1 MDNPAL
7 RGVER
12 VIAFVAAALKL
23 SLIAATAI
31 MVGCI
36 ALQVVMRYVF
46 GRTPS
51 WTEELAVLMF
61 SWTVMGGLALGVREG
76 FHVRLDVL
84 IKLAPSAGRPW
95 AERAVEALT
104 AAFGFYL
111 AWSGLRFVD
120 MTGGSVS
127 AAIGFPIEILH
138 AMAPVAGGLIGLFAS
153 WRMLGHASAEA
164 PAELAP

>member
-1 MDNPAL
+1 MNNPAL
-7 RGVER
+7 RGAER
-12 VIAFVAAALKL
+12 IIAFAAGALKL
-23 SLIAATAI
+23 SLIAATAV

-76 FHVRLDVL
+76 VHVRLDLL
-84 IKLAPSAGRPW
+84 INRAPPGGRPW
-95 AERAVEALT
+95 AERAIEALT

-111 AWSGLRFVD
+111 AWSGVRFLD

-127 AAIGFPIEILH
+127 AAIGYPIEFLH
-138 AMAPVAGGLIGLFAS
+138 ALAPVAGALIGLFAS
-153 WRMLGHASAEA
+153 WRMLAGEPAKQ
-164 PAELAP
+164 PAEMAP

>member
-1 MDNPAL
+1 MDNPAM
-7 RGVER
+7 RGVDR
-12 VIAFVAAALKL
+12 VIALIAAALKL

-76 FHVRLDVL
+76 FHVRLDIL
-84 IKLAPSAGRPW
+84 IKLAPPGGRPW

-111 AWSGLRFVD
+111 AWSGLRFLD

-127 AAIGFPIEILH
+127 AAIGFPIEMLH
-138 AMAPVAGGLIGLFAS
+138 AMAPVAGALIGLFAS
-153 WRMLGHASAEA
+153 WRMLANTPAEVQV
-164 PAELAP
+164 ELAP

>member
-1 MDNPAL
+1 MKNPAL
-7 RGVER
+7 RGFER
-12 VIAFVAAALKL
+12 FVAFVAGALKL
-23 SLIAATAI
+23 SLIAATAV
-31 MVGCI
+31 MLGCI

-46 GRTPS
+46 GRAPS

-76 FHVRLDVL
+76 FHVRLDIL
-84 IKLAPSAGRPW
+84 INLAPSAGRPW
-95 AERAVEALT
+95 AERAIEALT

-111 AWSGLRFVD
+111 AWSGLRFLD

-127 AAIGFPIEILH
+127 AAIGFPIEMLH
-138 AMAPVAGGLIGLFAS
+138 AMAPVAGALVGLFAS
-153 WRMLGHASAEA
+153 WRIFGNEPVEV

>member
-1 MDNPAL
+1 MANSAL

-12 VIAFVAAALKL
+12 VIAFVATALKL

-76 FHVRLDVL
+76 FHVRLDIL
-84 IKLAPSAGRPW
+84 INLVPSGGRPW
-95 AERAVEALT
+95 AERVIEALT
-104 AAFGFYL
+104 AAFGFFL
-111 AWSGLRFVD
+111 AWSGLRFLD

-127 AAIGFPIEILH
+127 AAIGFPIELLH

-153 WRMLGHASAEA
+153 WRMLSNAPAEA
-164 PAELAP
+164 PVELAP

>member
-1 MDNPAL
+1 MQNSVL

-12 VIAFVAAALKL
+12 VIAFVAGVLKL
-23 SLIAATAI
+23 SLIAATGV

-76 FHVRLDVL
+76 FHVRLDIL
-84 IKLAPSAGRPW
+84 INLTPAGGRPW
-95 AERAVEALT
+95 AERAIEALT

-111 AWSGLRFVD
+111 AWSGLRFLD

-127 AAIGFPIEILH
+127 AAIGFPIEMLH
-138 AMAPVAGGLIGLFAS
+138 AMAPVAGALIGLFAS
-153 WRMLGHASAEA
+153 WRMLIYTPVEV
-164 PAELAP
+164 PMELAP